1 LVAKILSNSYSKIQI
16 EKLDDLILS
25 GIIYIDQI
33 EADFNNFV
41 RDLKKKN
48 LWIEFKGAINLID
61 VPLSSNKFILEYIN
75 SSGEITGNNCM
86 LKEIAI
92 LIDSIKR
99 LWKNPHY
106 QNRSS
111 RINES
116 TYTHDLLINIMQFLS
131 YGFEE
136 YFWIRW

>member
-1 LVAKILSNSYSKIQI
+1 M
-16 EKLDDLILS
+16 EKLDNIILS
-25 GIIYIDQI
+25 GITYIDQI
-33 EADFNNFV
+33 EADFNIFV

-48 LWIEFKGAINLID
+48 HWIEFKGVINLID
-61 VPLSSNKFILEYIN
+61 VPLSSNTFILEYIN
-75 SSGEITGNNCM
+75 SSVEIAKYDFM

-92 LIDSIKR
+92 LIDSIKH

-111 RINES
+111 KINES
-116 TYTHDLLINIMQFLS
+116 TYTHDLLINVMQFLS

-136 YFWIRW
+136 YFWIRWLVNVNL